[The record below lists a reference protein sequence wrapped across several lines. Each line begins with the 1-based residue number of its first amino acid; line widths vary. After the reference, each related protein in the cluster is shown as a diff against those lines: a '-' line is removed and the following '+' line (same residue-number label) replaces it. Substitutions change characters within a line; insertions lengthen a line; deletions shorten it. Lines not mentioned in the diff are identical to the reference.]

1 MLALKGNYLLKVN
14 FGDADVAVDVNNIK
28 EFTIVQDLKK
38 FLPEFHIRLIDA
50 QGILTH
56 LVPFGQT
63 LTKIKVQIGESY
75 QSPVI
80 NSFDFQVFRRQ
91 PEGAFGSGA
100 IYDIRGLLSI
110 TKLFSPSFCRTF
122 TGTIASTIQ
131 SIATE
136 MGILKTDISAN
147 LNYAKTLIQPNI
159 SNAQFLDWIERS
171 VVGVD
176 DDGGYNLFVSQR
188 NGVSTLNCKTYKDL
202 NLGPLCYKFLIN
214 DEPVEDYYPATLLG
228 IEDNYMFYGVF
239 GAKKQSAGYFNYT
252 TSEWVDEEYSCSDF
266 TSLTDFFAIDGS
278 DSEDSESMN
287 SMGTSNEFS
296 SNFRGHVLGNYYSRL
311 EGLSRMSILTWGV
324 PNICPGD
331 VVKVLFAH
339 GQRAGTLQSFQF
351 SGYWV
356 VEKAV
361 HSITNTH
368 RTRLFLMRNG
378 MDTDKD
384 STLVRAVNQRR

>member
-14 FGDADVAVDVNNIK
+14 FGDADVAIDVNNIK

-56 LVPFGQT
+56 LVPFGKT

-75 QSPVI
+75 QSPV
-80 NSFDFQVFRRQ
+80 NNAFNFQVYRRQ

-100 IYDIRGLLSI
+100 IYDIRGLLAV
-110 TKLFSPSFCRTF
+110 TKLFAPDMSRAFQ
-122 TGTIASTIQ
+122 GTIASTIQ

-136 MGILKTDISAN
+136 MGILNTDISPN
-147 LNYAKTLIQPNI
+147 LNYSKKLIQPHI
-159 SNAQFLDWIERS
+159 SNAQFLDWIEKA

-176 DDGGYNLFVSQR
+176 DDGGFNVFVSQR
-188 NGVSTLNCKTYKDL
+188 DGQPTLNCKTYRDL
-202 NLGPLCYKFLIN
+202 NLGPLRYKFIIN
-214 DEPVEDYYPATLLG
+214 DEPVEDYYPASMIG
-228 IEDNYMFYGVF
+228 IEDNYLLFGVF
-239 GAKKQSAGYFNYT
+239 GAKKQRAGYFNYD
-252 TSEWVDEEYSCSDF
+252 TSAWVEEDYDYTDF
-266 TSLTDFFAIDGS
+266 TSLTDFFAIDGD
-278 DSEDSESMN
+278 DSEDSEHMHSF
-287 SMGTSNEFS
+287 GTSNDFS

-311 EGLSRMSILTWGV
+311 EGLTKMSILTWGL

-331 VVKVLFAH
+331 VVKVLFAQ

-351 SGYWV
+351 SGNWL
-356 VEKAV
+356 VERVV
-361 HSITNTH
+361 HSLTSTH
-368 RTRLFLMRNG
+368 RTRLTLTRNG

-384 STLVRAVNQRR
+384 STLVRAVKQRR